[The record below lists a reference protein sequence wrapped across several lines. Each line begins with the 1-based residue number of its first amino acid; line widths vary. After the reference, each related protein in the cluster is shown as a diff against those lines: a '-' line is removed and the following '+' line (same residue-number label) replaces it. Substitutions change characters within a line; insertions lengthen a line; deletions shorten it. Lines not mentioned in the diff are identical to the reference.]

1 MTSSRPSSGLGGEGY
16 GVGGYAG
23 VNPPGLS
30 PTGPGSSGASIGDMG
45 LCLHR
50 LVQTINDLD
59 RVAAA
64 VEQDSINVEKY
75 QKETATTVRHAI
87 SAIGRMFEQEPAR
100 VMSVISASGGGGG
113 GLRPEKHSRGV
124 MEHRVIQGLRA
135 VNGDKALFRQWH
147 QKFVTAM
154 GQVKEVYE
162 EIIHNMV
169 KEIDLG
175 KDLEGTLRKLAEV
188 YGEVWFDVSGDVYK
202 VLIDK
207 SEAEAYDKIKMVK
220 PGEGLKAYGIMY
232 RWFTDVSGLGLAE
245 QARRLMHPDPPKK
258 EEDLS
263 ESVEAWQDKMRRLE
277 AHGDEYKLA
286 PVFKINALRMLM
298 TGKAKEY
305 FDIWE
310 ADRDPTDSGKN

>member
-1 MTSSRPSSGLGGEGY
+1 MAAERGAPGLSGEGY

-75 QKETATTVRHAI
+75 LKETAATVRHAI

-175 KDLEGTLRKLAEV
+175 KDLESTLKKLAEV

-207 SEAEAYDKIKMVK
+207 SEAEAYDKIKMVR
-220 PGEGLKAYGIMY
+220 PGDGLKAYGIMY

-277 AHGDEYKLA
+277 AHGDEYKLST
-286 PVFKINALRMLM
+286 VFKINALRMLM

-305 FDIWE
+305 FDIRR
-310 ADRDPTDSGKN
+310 ALI